1 MSEREKFM
9 ARLAEAREGGL
20 VDMKFFF
27 EPSKAMKP
35 EEIFSA
41 MNQVEQAAKT
51 GHRHTAWKGN
61 KPA

>member
-1 MSEREKFM
+1 MSERGKFM

-20 VDMKFFF
+20 VDRKFFF

-35 EEIFSA
+35 EEIFAA
-41 MNQVEQAAKT
+41 MNEVDTAAKK
-51 GHRHTAWKGN
+51 GHRHTSWNGN